1 MQQVRTP
8 RWEPPRDK
16 NPILVTV
23 MMDLAMVVSYV
34 LGSPW
39 VMTKSV
45 LEKGMKPGLSHSDDD
60 EEMMVQDSIDHEQT
74 A

>member
-1 MQQVRTP
+1 
-8 RWEPPRDK
+8 
-16 NPILVTV
+16 